1 MSICQIKI
9 IIFAAILRRLNVQYI
24 AGDGQLAESELR
36 EALKASMEE
45 NGMLFDA
52 QVYCSFLGIYIYEIM
67 LHVLSTLKGIG

>member
-1 MSICQIKI
+1 M
-9 IIFAAILRRLNVQYI
+9 YI

-52 QVYCSFLGIYIYEIM
+52 QVYCSFLRM
-67 LHVLSTLKGIG
+67 VVC